1 MEQIDGNH
9 HEMNSLGELQVSWF
23 NFEGGT
29 WYRIVLEHD
38 SSSCRGKY
46 N

>member
-23 NFEGGT
+23 NFEGGLDT
-29 WYRIVLEHD
+29 EL
-38 SSSCRGKY
+38 C
-46 N
+46 